1 VELADVTLETFEPQL
16 GTTFELEVSDAEGA
30 RHVLGLELSEAASS
44 PAPPGDRGRPP
55 FTLLFRGPADLLLPQ
70 ATYAL
75 AHAELGT
82 VEIFIVPIGHSV
94 DGVDY
99 QAVFT

>member
-1 VELADVTLETFEPQL
+1 MDLADVTLETFEPLL
-16 GTTFELEVSDAEGA
+16 GTTFELQVSDAEGA
-30 RHVLGLELSEAASS
+30 RHALGLELRAAEPS

-55 FTLLFRGPADLLLPQ
+55 FSLMFRGPADLQLPQ
-70 ATYAL
+70 ATYSL

-82 VEIFIVPIGHSV
+82 VELFLVPVGRGA

-99 QAVFT
+99 EAVFT